1 MIGNPQYARIAKLA
15 GRIETASGMRSLNV
29 TDGIANVPTT
39 GNAQSA
45 RL

>member
-29 TDGIANVPTT
+29 TDGISSCRDI